1 MRESVSDIANM
12 AWMAALTVIALALS
26 PIQAGANGQ
35 PVCEPVEFS
44 MTFGAAWLAA
54 KEDRVTLTITNETI
68 RRCRFMPNRS
78 ELPHYRG
85 IIEYQGERYAVPE
98 RCLSEIEIDAN
109 LTFGSSILG
118 EFLILLRGSNPK
130 SGAAEGRYLY
140 LSQGEISCFDLCLN
154 ETCRD
159 F

>member
-1 MRESVSDIANM
+1 MGDPVSVVANM
-12 AWMAALTVIALALS
+12 AWVAGLTVIAMALS

-44 MTFGAAWLAA
+44 MTFGAAWMAA

-68 RRCRFMPNRS
+68 RRCRYMPNRS

-109 LTFGSSILG
+109 LTFGSVITG
-118 EFLILLRGSNPK
+118 DVLISLVGSNPE
-130 SGAAEGRYLY
+130 SGAAEGRYLS
-140 LSQGEISCFDLCLN
+140 LSNGKVGCFDRCPG
-154 ETCRD
+154 
-159 F
+159 